1 MRKKIVKIKIFSYC
15 KMSKPDVSNATKAVK
30 KPLIHFE
37 LKDILPKNTDAT
49 VKIKKVYEFLGADI
63 KTFDIIG
70 DIKSYTYSNITHY
83 ELTFIIKNKKTNI
96 VEKLVID
103 LTKKN
108 ENNLKGL
115 VSTSVGG
122 MKSGVKDG
130 LSAIGDLAEGQQICT
145 NLPPNQQ
152 PSEIVINLCFT

>member
-1 MRKKIVKIKIFSYC
+1 
-15 KMSKPDVSNATKAVK
+15 MSKPDVSNATKAVK

-63 KTFDIIG
+63 KTLDIIG
-70 DIKSYTYSNITHY
+70 DIKSYTYSKITHY

-103 LTKKN
+103 LTKK
-108 ENNLKGL
+108 K
-115 VSTSVGG
+115 
-122 MKSGVKDG
+122 K
-130 LSAIGDLAEGQQICT
+130 
-145 NLPPNQQ
+145 
-152 PSEIVINLCFT
+152 